1 MLNNLRNETRQNRD
15 HLNDMLARELN
26 DKKERCQRVEMIL
39 NEPQTT
45 QAELER
51 LTSDKNRLQRECQ
64 VLESKIQP
72 EQADDKLAIYRSQA
86 KAVQKK
92 KEQKAE
98 EYRRLEQEKMQLEK
112 QLADKE
118 DQY

>member
-1 MLNNLRNETRQNRD
+1 MLG
-15 HLNDMLARELN
+15 RELN
-26 DKKERCQRVEMIL
+26 DKKERLQRIEMIL

-72 EQADDKLAIYRSQA
+72 EQANDKLAIYR
-86 KAVQKK
+86 
-92 KEQKAE
+92 
-98 EYRRLEQEKMQLEK
+98 
-112 QLADKE
+112 
-118 DQY
+118 